1 MPVTEK
7 NTQLLAQ
14 NTANSSVGIA
24 AKDAAKDTV
33 KDTTKSGNK
42 VENPALTKPLIELTN
57 KDIVSLS
64 LNSTNTNTAD
74 TNKATLPIKPA
85 LFTNNHT
92 PVIDYNKYTEPA
104 KLSAE
109 EIKERDKFA
118 DKIIEVYS
126 KIIPGLRAGQQF
138 QPAGKYGTLPP
149 GVDPRLANKVN
160 NIAEE
165 FDLLSNTISSL
176 DDKAPRFNLILNQ
189 PDLQEEELRGWIKNI
204 GAYLRTKNIFFVA
217 DILLAQ
223 DQRGEPVP
231 IVPVMMAK
239 LSRKDNR
246 VDVFP
251 DAFLPIEPKN
261 TMDIPILWTEG
272 ISIMNGV
279 AATPEELANEKR
291 CGGTISLPVN
301 RKRRSVFI
309 FEQNIDKEENEF
321 NKFLDN
327 TVKNRPELKAYYL
340 GTNTSLNITVANEAT
355 HFAHFEF
362 IPNFDPDTIVD
373 PNRKI
378 TFTQFT
384 EAMSDLGSLVSCRN
398 HKDVALVLSTNFRY
412 TEDNPRYGY
421 SSKIFNQ
428 AIVNMLS
435 GKQETSAEY
444 IFPSSLKTK
453 KQIQR
458 EELFSL
464 IIQNPD
470 IIPAIRDELI
480 HTYRKNLYPIQED
493 IMRKMQGQ

>member
-14 NTANSSVGIA
+14 KTANSPVGEAINDT
-24 AKDAAKDTV
+24 AKDA
-33 KDTTKSGNK
+33 TKRGNK
-42 VENPALTKPLIELTN
+42 GENPVLTKPLIELTN

-64 LNSTNTNTAD
+64 LNSTNSNAAD
-74 TNKATLPIKPA
+74 TNKVTLPIKPVP
-85 LFTNNHT
+85 FTNNHT
-92 PVIDYNKYTEPA
+92 PVIDYDKYRVPE

-126 KIIPGLRAGQQF
+126 KVIPGLRAGQQF
-138 QPAGKYGTLPP
+138 QPAGKYGTFPP
-149 GVDPRLANKVN
+149 GVDPRLATRVN
-160 NIAEE
+160 NIGEE
-165 FDLLSNTISSL
+165 FDLVSNTISSL
-176 DDKAPRFNLILNQ
+176 DDKAPRFNLILNH
-189 PDLQEEELRGWIKNI
+189 PELQEEELRAWIKNI
-204 GAYLRTKNIFFVA
+204 GAYLNTKNIFFAA
-217 DILLAQ
+217 DILIAQ
-223 DQRGEPVP
+223 DQRGELIPM
-231 IVPVMMAK
+231 VPVMMAK
-239 LSRKDNR
+239 LSRKENR

-251 DAFLPIEPKN
+251 DAFLPIDPN
-261 TMDIPILWTEG
+261 TKMDIPLFWTEG
-272 ISIMNGV
+272 LSIMNGV

-309 FEQNIDKEENEF
+309 FEQNIDKDENEF
-321 NKFLDN
+321 DKFLDN

-340 GTNTSLNITVANEAT
+340 GTNSSLNITVANEAT

-444 IFPSSLKTK
+444 IFPASLKTK

-458 EELFSL
+458 DELFSL

-470 IIPAIRDELI
+470 IIPAIREELI
-480 HTYRKNLYPIQED
+480 YNYKKNLYPIQED